1 MPFYHPSKISH
12 LEGTCVLNL
21 DKQGGYMSQ
30 DHVYTCHEQ
39 MKLIKQQML
48 MDRNTSSD
56 EKSH

>member
-12 LEGTCVLNL
+12 LERICVLNL